1 MSILKKKQKTV
12 ETNTATTQSNIK
24 VINLGRLSDQHW
36 DGPVSA
42 AELIKAGETT
52 IARLDHAIEH
62 INDFYVAVN
71 PKAKTRC
78 IDGRHDPE
86 LDETNLGPQ
95 VPGGAPGAALAYR
108 LGVDKDDLT
117 RGTFLDDA
125 ESMIAQFIRLGFSP
139 GGHRDENSA
148 GKSGVGCGAIDG
160 MDKILGAMTN
170 PHLVEDH
177 KRIVKSLLGG
187 DFNRDNYLRVLGA
200 AQVVNGR
207 SEEYFR
213 NRESIIDILEKRYE
227 KSIAVLKGQHKE
239 CLVIVNM
246 VPNTTLSSNHFS
258 EKYDGIQAF
267 GYDLWRSRQM
277 AERILPL
284 PSQELDRQRFVMAR
298 IMSTIST
305 LMALTD
311 GSQKLIVRI
320 QEN

>member
-1 MSILKKKQKTV
+1 MQFIKKK
-12 ETNTATTQSNIK
+12 TTQEAES
-24 VINLGRLSDQHW
+24 VISEPSVKLIDLGRLSEHDWH
-36 DGPVSA
+36 GPVSA
-42 AELIKAGETT
+42 DKLIKSGETT
-52 IARLDHAIEH
+52 RARLDDAAARV
-62 INDFYVAVN
+62 NDFYVAVN

-125 ESMIAQFIRLGFSP
+125 ESMIAQFIRLGFAP

-160 MDKILGAMTN
+160 MDKILAAMTN
-170 PHLVEDH
+170 PNLVEDH
-177 KRIVKSLLGG
+177 KRIVKTLLGG

-213 NRESIIDILEKRYE
+213 NREQIIDILEKRYA
-227 KSIAVLKGQHKE
+227 KSIAVLKGEHKE

-246 VPNTTLSSNHFS
+246 VPGTTLASNRFS
-258 EKYDGIQAF
+258 ENYDGIQAF
-267 GYDLWRSRQM
+267 GYDLWRSKQI

-284 PSQELDRQRFVMAR
+284 PSQDLDRQRFVMAR
-298 IMSTIST
+298 IMSSIST

-311 GSQKLIVRI
+311 GSQRLVVRVPA
-320 QEN
+320 E